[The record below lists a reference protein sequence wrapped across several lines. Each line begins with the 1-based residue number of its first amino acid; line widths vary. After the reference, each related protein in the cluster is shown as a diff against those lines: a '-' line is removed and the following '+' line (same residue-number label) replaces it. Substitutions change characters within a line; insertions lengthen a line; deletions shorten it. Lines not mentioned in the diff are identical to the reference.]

1 MPKMAN
7 FILNINFFGSTMVM
21 WDLNS
26 LIWDQT
32 HASGIEHVESQT
44 LDRQGIPKI
53 ANFRVT
59 LENEDNKEFNNFN
72 P

>member
-21 WDLNS
+21 RDLNS

-32 HASGIEHVESQT
+32 HASGSEPVESQT
-44 LDRQGIPKI
+44 LACQGIPQ
-53 ANFRVT
+53 NS
-59 LENEDNKEFNNFN
+59 
-72 P
+72 